1 MENQRPPSD
10 QNREK
15 YFIDY
20 NIFFT
25 IKARVDMMMKMF
37 YNGLEEKTLNEIDL
51 AARNAIEKLIFT
63 QLLDRVLAHIDP
75 RLHDPFNIN
84 DFNPKHPK
92 RKSDLDPESNFIY
105 EPVHGPNKS
114 HNYIN
119 APDSVLNYIINYELS
134 LPFLMLS
141 TLRKNREVI
150 REIINNLL
158 DEIKDKNSIPTS
170 RLEED
175 FIFKYK
181 LARQSLLKEG
191 KKLTQESIAIKMELN
206 RREFQE
212 KFKGFHLIWDA
223 KDKSL
228 CHLDEKPL

>member
-1 MENQRPPSD
+1 
-10 QNREK
+10 
-15 YFIDY
+15 
-20 NIFFT
+20 
-25 IKARVDMMMKMF
+25 
-37 YNGLEEKTLNEIDL
+37 
-51 AARNAIEKLIFT
+51 
-63 QLLDRVLAHIDP
+63 
-75 RLHDPFNIN
+75 
-84 DFNPKHPK
+84 
-92 RKSDLDPESNFIY
+92 
-105 EPVHGPNKS
+105 
-114 HNYIN
+114 
-119 APDSVLNYIINYELS
+119 
-134 LPFLMLS
+134 MLS